1 MKELENCSGTDM
13 KQNSDKIMA
22 DKMKGTKN
30 TKGILPTLVL
40 STLNQKYQPKGAL
53 LRNFINLTDI

>member
-1 MKELENCSGTDM
+1 MKELENCPGIDM

-40 STLNQKYQPKGAL
+40 SALNQKYQPKGAL
-53 LRNFINLTDI
+53 LCNFINLRDI